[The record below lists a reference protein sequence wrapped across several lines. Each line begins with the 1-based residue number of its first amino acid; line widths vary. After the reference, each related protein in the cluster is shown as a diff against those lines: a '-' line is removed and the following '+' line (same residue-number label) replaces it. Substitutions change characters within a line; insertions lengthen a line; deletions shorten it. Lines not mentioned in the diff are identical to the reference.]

1 MSMSEQDKYTERPT
15 ASISPL
21 QLEALEKARARR
33 GMTRAAWLRE
43 AVEDFLLPDSGLFT
57 CVLEAE
63 GAIQGVFFG
72 HIGSMWFSDDLCGFD
87 DVWYVSPEY
96 RGTIESVRMLRR
108 FEWWCKDSGCKAA
121 LVGVSS
127 GVMVDRTSAILERLG
142 YGRLGGLFRRDF

>member
-1 MSMSEQDKYTERPT
+1 MIREAQPSDRGLIFDLLMRMHAETMFSVFDVSE
-15 ASISPL
+15 
-21 QLEALEKARARR
+21 AR
-33 GMTRAAWLRE
+33 LRE
-43 AVEDFLLPDSGLFT
+43 AVEDFLLPDIGLFT
-57 CVLEAE
+57 CVIEAD

>member
-1 MSMSEQDKYTERPT
+1 MIREAQPSDRGSIFDLLMRMHTETMFSVFDVSE
-15 ASISPL
+15 
-21 QLEALEKARARR
+21 AR
-33 GMTRAAWLRE
+33 LRE

>member
-1 MSMSEQDKYTERPT
+1 MIREAHPSDRGSIFELLLKMHAETMFSVFAVSE
-15 ASISPL
+15 
-21 QLEALEKARARR
+21 
-33 GMTRAAWLRE
+33 TRLRE
-43 AVEDFLLPDSGLFT
+43 SIEDFLLPDSGLFT
-57 CVLEAE
+57 CVFEAD

-72 HIGSMWFSDDLCGFD
+72 HISSTWFSDDLCGFD
-87 DVWYVSPEY
+87 DVWYVSPAY